1 MTRPDVSSDANVE
14 GEDIDTS
21 PQSSPQNIS
30 DAADIGTAVEADIAE
45 LTDPILPVDTSSQDD
60 MLVTDDIQPQRSD
73 GT

>member
-60 MLVTDDIQPQRSD
+60 MLVTDDIRPQRSD